1 MAFEQR
7 EGSGA
12 LFQNYKKEKGSK
24 QPDYRGDAMFEG
36 KMVEISGWT
45 KPTSKGGEFIS
56 LMIKEKQAYTPKQET
71 KPSDPAFAN
80 MDDDIPF

>member
-1 MAFEQR
+1 MAYEQR

-12 LFQNYKKEKGSK
+12 LFKNFKKEGK
-24 QPDYRGDAMFEG
+24 QPDWRGDAMFKGE
-36 KMVEISGWT
+36 MIEVSGWT

-56 LMIKEKQAYTPKQET
+56 LSIKEKQAYTPKQET
-71 KPSDPAFAN
+71 KSSDPAFAD